1 MVSHVSFKNG
11 LVINSIRALDEDSTC
26 LFKMGVCLTGAPL
39 CVCFTMPYS
48 YFKDTCIPILPR
60 VCSNLYCPLNDAR
73 NSCPPA

>member
-48 YFKDTCIPILPR
+48 YFKDT
-60 VCSNLYCPLNDAR
+60 
-73 NSCPPA
+73 